1 MRMAADSF
9 QHALLATV
17 TTELRAGESPVVVF
31 PAITITQPAEGMAP
45 AELWPL
51 IIAVD
56 RMLQWRRDRAASR
69 ASLFP
74 VNSRMIMSL
83 TDQRLLI
90 WSVRPRWRPGRFLG
104 YVARDRILQVTAPTP
119 GKGWQA
125 IVIHLATEPAVSVKV
140 PSSAAGRLIPALS
153 GAPG

>member
-1 MRMAADSF
+1 MGMAAESF

-17 TTELRAGESPVVVF
+17 MTEMRTGESPVVVF
-31 PAITITQPAEGMAP
+31 PAITITQPSEGMAP

-74 VNSRMIMSL
+74 VRARMIMSL
-83 TDQRLLI
+83 TDERLLI
-90 WSVRPRWRPGRFLG
+90 WAVRPRWRPGRFLG
-104 YVARDRILQVTAPTP
+104 YVARDRILQVTAPAP

-125 IVIHLATEPAVSVKV
+125 IVLHLATEPAVSVKV
-140 PSSAAGRLIPALS
+140 PPSAASRLIPALS